1 MLSCLFL
8 CLIKKIGKN
17 MKMLESVFGINYAD
31 FNQFLLKIG
40 TQILIAVVILVA
52 GFWLT
57 GLVTKGVKRIMVKSD
72 TDPGLTSFLTSFISL
87 ASKILVVITAFSQL
101 GIQMTSFITLL
112 GAAGLAIGM
121 AFSGTLSNFA
131 GGIMILVLKPFKV
144 GDMII
149 TQAAQGKV
157 TEIQIFNTYLM
168 TIDNKVVVLPNGPV
182 ANGTITNFTKAEKRR
197 VEWTFILEYGTD
209 VHQVKTLLEEIALKD
224 NRILKEPKPFFGL
237 AQLSEN
243 GVHVATHVW
252 VKTPDFTGVQF
263 DFNQAVYDV
272 FKANQI
278 EFKKV

>member
-1 MLSCLFL
+1 
-8 CLIKKIGKN
+8 

-40 TQILIAVVILVA
+40 TQILIAIIILVA
-52 GFWLT
+52 GFWFT
-57 GLVTKGVKRIMVKSD
+57 GLMTKGIRRIMVKSD

-144 GDMII
+144 GDMIV

-209 VHQVKTLLEEIALKD
+209 VHQVKTLLEEIASKD
-224 NRILKEPKPFFGL
+224 NRILKEPKPFYGL

-252 VKTPDFTGVQF
+252 VKTPDFIGVQF
-263 DFNQAVYDV
+263 DFNQTVYDI

>member
-1 MLSCLFL
+1 
-8 CLIKKIGKN
+8 

-40 TQILIAVVILVA
+40 TQIVIAVIIFVA

-57 GLVTKGVKRIMVKSD
+57 GLMTKGIRRIMLKSD
-72 TDPGLTSFLTSFISL
+72 TDPGLISFLTSFISL
-87 ASKILVVITAFSQL
+87 ASKILVIITAFTQL

-131 GGIMILVLKPFKV
+131 GGVMILVLKPFKV

-168 TIDNKVVVLPNGPV
+168 TMDNKVVILPNGPV
-182 ANGTITNFTKAEKRR
+182 ANGSITNFTKAEKRR

-224 NRILKEPKPFFGL
+224 SRILIDPKPFYGL

-243 GVHVATHVW
+243 GVHVATHAW
-252 VKTPDFTGVQF
+252 VKTSDFSSVQF
-263 DFNQAVYDV
+263 DFNQSVYDT
-272 FKANQI
+272 FKMNHI
-278 EFKKV
+278 EFKKA

>member
-1 MLSCLFL
+1 
-8 CLIKKIGKN
+8 

-40 TQILIAVVILVA
+40 TQIAIAVVILVA

-57 GLVTKGVKRIMVKSD
+57 GLMTKGIRRIMMKSD

-87 ASKILVVITAFSQL
+87 ASKILVVITAFTQL

-131 GGIMILVLKPFKV
+131 GGVMILVLKPFKV
-144 GDMII
+144 GDMIV
-149 TQAAQGKV
+149 TQSAQGKV

-168 TIDNKVVVLPNGPV
+168 TLDNKVVILPNGPV
-182 ANGTITNFTKAEKRR
+182 ANGSITNFTKAEKRR

-224 NRILKEPKPFFGL
+224 NRILNDPNPL
-237 AQLSEN
+237 
-243 GVHVATHVW
+243 
-252 VKTPDFTGVQF
+252 PDI
-263 DFNQAVYDV
+263 NALPSMVYCQ
-272 FKANQI
+272 NS
-278 EFKKV
+278 